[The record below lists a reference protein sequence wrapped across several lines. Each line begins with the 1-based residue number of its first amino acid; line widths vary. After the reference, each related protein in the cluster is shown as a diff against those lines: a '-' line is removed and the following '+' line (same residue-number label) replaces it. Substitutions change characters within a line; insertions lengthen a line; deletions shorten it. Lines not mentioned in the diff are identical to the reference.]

1 MAGWLTTSPQLVA
14 WGVDLEYLPWWKAA
28 LLFGVLALPIVL
40 LSIRS
45 LAGLGPVRRWVAM
58 GVRLLVLLVLVLLVA
73 GVRWQRDLQVVE
85 AWIVQDI
92 SGSTALVRDYPGKNL
107 REALTG
113 YVLAVAKDKEKR
125 PTDRI
130 GLITFNDLP
139 LIDAMAN
146 VSLNLETK
154 AIREPGGST
163 DIAAALQLAMAML
176 RQDAMHRLLLIS
188 DGNHLGGDL
197 EPVLAAAAAQGIPID
212 VMPLRYEVVD
222 EVLVERLDA
231 PTWRRENEPF
241 SVDVRLRSNNVLPVE
256 GKLTLLL
263 GGVKLEERQVS
274 LRPGSNVERFRVPAM
289 RQAGMH
295 IHQFEA
301 IFEPANLKSGPNAV
315 AGKPGDTILENNR
328 QTGFTFVRGRGRV
341 LYVDGVGGDE
351 GQILVRQLRPEGIE
365 LERVSVEDMP
375 TDLVSLQNFDAV
387 ILSNI
392 RRDAMT
398 PAQDRLLAAY
408 VHELGGGLVMV
419 GGPDSFGAGAW
430 QGSEVEKVLPV
441 NMDVPAQ
448 RQIPKGALVLIMHSC
463 EMPNGNYWGIQCAL
477 KAIETLSSRDEVG
490 VVSFGPG
497 RSIWDYPLQVKGDG
511 SKAVAAVKQMALGDM
526 PSFDEC
532 MVLALK
538 GANAAEYALAKSD
551 ARQKHVIIISDGDPA
566 PPSPQ
571 TIAAYRQAKVTV
583 STVSVY
589 PHGNAIPPTMAEVA
603 RDTGG
608 RSYGPIDSNFNQLP
622 QIFIKEAS
630 VIRRSLIYEE
640 KTGIP
645 VAVSE
650 ATSDIVRGIQRV
662 PPVYGMVL
670 TTRKP
675 VPQVEVPL
683 VAGKNK
689 DPLLARWQTGLG
701 KAVAFTSD
709 AHNKWAAGWVA
720 TPDFGKFWAQ
730 LIRSVARPPMSSELD
745 VRTQRVGE
753 KVRVTVEALSKDSA
767 FLNFLSI
774 SGKVIGPGGEAQDIR
789 LVQTG
794 PGTYAGEF
802 EAGKPGNYVTI
813 LNYRGPRGESGMVLG
828 GAAVSES
835 PELRELK
842 SNEPLLR
849 RIAEST
855 GGRLL
860 DPFDAAN
867 ARLFTRQ
874 GLRPG
879 RAPLPVWDL
888 LIPVVVAL
896 ILVDVATRRIAWD
909 WLAVKRAGAR
919 VAESLREFTLARRV
933 ETASTVDALRRVRE
947 EGSGKPG
954 EPEAPPVRPPPVSEV
969 GRPDPRARFQAR
981 GVEGDI
987 TQVVGGATDK
997 PLPSAPK
1004 DARPKGAASA
1014 GPGAHTESLLEAKR
1028 RAREQMKRKEEEG
1041 Q

>member
-1 MAGWLTTSPQLVA
+1 MAWWLTTSPRLLA
-14 WGVDLEYLPWWKAA
+14 WGIDLEYLAVWKAA
-28 LLFGVLALPIVL
+28 LLFGVLAVPIVL
-40 LSIRS
+40 LSVYS

-58 GVRLLVLLVLVLLVA
+58 GVRLLVLLVMVLMIA
-73 GVRWQRDLQVVE
+73 GVRWQRDLKTVE
-85 AWIVQDI
+85 AWVVQDI
-92 SGSTALVRDYPGKNL
+92 SGSTALVRDHPGKNL
-107 REALTG
+107 REALAE
-113 YVLAVAKDKEKR
+113 YVLSLTKDKEKR
-125 PTDRI
+125 PDDRI
-130 GLITFNDLP
+130 GLVTFNDLP

-146 VSLNLETK
+146 TSLVLDTK

-241 SVDVRLRSNNVLPVE
+241 SVDVRLRSNNVLPVA

-263 GGVKLEERQVS
+263 GGSKLDERAVT
-274 LRPGSNVERFRVPAM
+274 LRPGSNVERFRVPEM
-289 RQAGMH
+289 RQPGMR

-301 IFEPANLKSGPNAV
+301 VFEPANLKSGPGGAPD
-315 AGKPGDTILENNR
+315 KPGDTILENNR
-328 QTGFTFVRGRGRV
+328 QIGFTFVRGRGRV

-365 LERVSVEDMP
+365 LERVGVEDMP
-375 TDLVSLQNFDAV
+375 ADLVGLQNFDAV

-392 RRDAMT
+392 RRDTLT
-398 PAQDRLLAAY
+398 PEQDKLLATY

-419 GGPDSFGAGAW
+419 GGPDSFGAGGW
-430 QGSEVEKVLPV
+430 QGSDVEKVLPV

-511 SKAVAAVKQMALGDM
+511 SRAMAAVKQMALGDM

-532 MVLALK
+532 MVLALN
-538 GANAAEYALAKSD
+538 GANAVEYALAKSD

-566 PPSPQ
+566 APSAQ

-589 PHGNAIPPTMAEVA
+589 PHGNVIPPTMADVA
-603 RDTGG
+603 RHTGG

-630 VIRRSLIYEE
+630 VIRRSLIYED
-640 KTGIP
+640 KAGIP
-645 VAVSE
+645 VALLPT
-650 ATSDIVRGIQRV
+650 TSDIVKGMQRV

-675 VPQVEVPL
+675 LPQVEVPL
-683 VAGKNK
+683 VAGKNN
-689 DPLLARWQTGLG
+689 DPVLAHWQTGLG

-709 AHNKWAAGWVA
+709 AHNKWAASWVP

-730 LIRSVARPPMSSELD
+730 LIRGVARPPMSSELD

-774 SGKVIGPGGEAQDIR
+774 NGKVVGHGGQATDIR

-794 PGTYAGEF
+794 PGMYAGEF
-802 EAGKPGNYVTI
+802 DVHKPGNYVTM
-813 LNYRGPRGESGMVLG
+813 LNYRGPRGESGMLLS

-835 PELRELK
+835 PELRDLK
-842 SNEPLLR
+842 SNEALLR

-867 ARLFTRQ
+867 AALFTRQ
-874 GLRPG
+874 GLRQG

-888 LIPVVVAL
+888 LIPALLGL

-909 WLAVKRAGAR
+909 WLAIKRAAAR
-919 VAESLREFTLARRV
+919 VADSLREFTLTRRV
-933 ETASTVDALRRVRE
+933 ETTSTVDALRRVRE
-947 EGSGKPG
+947 EGAARG
-954 EPEAPPVRPPPVSEV
+954 EGPSPRVPPPLPADAP
-969 GRPDPRARFQAR
+969 RPDPKAKFQTR

-997 PLPSAPK
+997 PAPSAPK
-1004 DARPKGAASA
+1004 DAKPKGG
-1014 GPGAHTESLLEAKR
+1014 GPGDHTGSLLEAKR
-1028 RAREQMKRKEEEG
+1028 RAREQMKKKEKEDL
-1041 Q
+1041 